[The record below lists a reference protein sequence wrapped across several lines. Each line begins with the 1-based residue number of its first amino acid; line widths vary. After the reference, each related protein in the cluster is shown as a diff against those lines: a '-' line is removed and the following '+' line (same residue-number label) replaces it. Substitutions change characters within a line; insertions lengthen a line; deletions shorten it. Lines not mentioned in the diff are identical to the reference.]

1 MTKFSDTTMNHKIES
16 EHNINK
22 NNLKIL
28 LNTITTANII
38 QWSKRKY
45 KKTKIIKKVLVK
57 SLLKLRTMMQI
68 NNLILLIPFYFPAGF
83 DFTFDTWC
91 CLINWQQT
99 CFIIWH
105 MFNNACQNLLL
116 WISLEVYYYLG
127 FLNFNHL
134 Y

>member
-1 MTKFSDTTMNHKIES
+1 MKKKMTKFSDTTMNHKIES

-38 QWSKRKY
+38 QRSKRKY

-83 DFTFDTWC
+83 DFTFDT
-91 CLINWQQT
+91 
-99 CFIIWH
+99 
-105 MFNNACQNLLL
+105 
-116 WISLEVYYYLG
+116 
-127 FLNFNHL
+127 
-134 Y
+134 